1 MCNLKN
7 KSMQKSRIRI
17 RALRGILIRKM
28 LIFMKLFCLF
38 QFVFFISVQAN
49 VYSQQAV
56 VNVEMENVSLKA
68 IFTELSMQAGCDFL
82 YNNQMI
88 QQKGLVSLKVQNKP
102 LDQVLKEWLPS
113 LGLTFSYDD
122 NVVIIRAVKE
132 EKKKVYTIEGKV
144 VDENNVPMP
153 GVTVL
158 LDSTSFGTST
168 DTAGRFVLPLPR
180 EKGSLVFSFVGFK
193 TKKVAYTAGKLV
205 VVKMEED
212 ISGLDEVQVVA
223 YGSQKKRTVI
233 SQTTNRIKSAES
245 IYAKLLKK
253 GLEPDFETA
262 RKNLKDLIGIR
273 VVCPFEDE
281 LYQVAES
288 LEMQKDIEI
297 VRIKDY
303 IKNPKKNGYKSLH
316 LIVKVPIYSAEG
328 EQKELVEIQLRTI
341 AMDYWSVLE
350 YELYY
355 KKRDNAEIEAE
366 LKKYAEEIANLD
378 HRMLE
383 LRNKIEKI

>member
-1 MCNLKN
+1 MTKK
-7 KSMQKSRIRI
+7 KSKKKIRKKQKSIKD
-17 RALRGILIRKM
+17 GFEQDQEEQEKENPKM
-28 LIFMKLFCLF
+28 DAPAQKSEQSRVPDSIEPENQKLTAEKTAA
-38 QFVFFISVQAN
+38 IAK
-49 VYSQQAV
+49 
-56 VNVEMENVSLKA
+56 LKMINA
-68 IFTELSMQAGCDFL
+68 ELSG
-82 YNNQMI
+82 
-88 QQKGLVSLKVQNKP
+88 QKN
-102 LDQVLKEWLPS
+102 
-113 LGLTFSYDD
+113 
-122 NVVIIRAVKE
+122 
-132 EKKKVYTIEGKV
+132 
-144 VDENNVPMP
+144 
-153 GVTVL
+153 
-158 LDSTSFGTST
+158 
-168 DTAGRFVLPLPR
+168 
-180 EKGSLVFSFVGFK
+180 
-193 TKKVAYTAGKLV
+193 
-205 VVKMEED
+205 
-212 ISGLDEVQVVA
+212 
-223 YGSQKKRTVI
+223 RTVI
-233 SQTTNRIKSAES
+233 SQTTSRIKSAES

-355 KKRDNAEIEAE
+355 KKRDNAEIETE

-378 HRMLE
+378 HRMLG

>member
-1 MCNLKN
+1 MQTSAVTYKIERYTIDQLESKIKTYGKTMSKK
-7 KSMQKSRIRI
+7 KSKK
-17 RALRGILIRKM
+17 IRKE
-28 LIFMKLFCLF
+28 
-38 QFVFFISVQAN
+38 QA
-49 VYSQQAV
+49 Q
-56 VNVEMENVSLKA
+56 
-68 IFTELSMQAGCDFL
+68 ELSSAEPEHLKLAAEKTAAILMAKL
-82 YNNQMI
+82 KMI
-88 QQKGLVSLKVQNKP
+88 NAEL
-102 LDQVLKEWLPS
+102 
-113 LGLTFSYDD
+113 
-122 NVVIIRAVKE
+122 
-132 EKKKVYTIEGKV
+132 
-144 VDENNVPMP
+144 
-153 GVTVL
+153 
-158 LDSTSFGTST
+158 
-168 DTAGRFVLPLPR
+168 
-180 EKGSLVFSFVGFK
+180 
-193 TKKVAYTAGKLV
+193 
-205 VVKMEED
+205 
-212 ISGLDEVQVVA
+212 SG
-223 YGSQKKRTVI
+223 QKKRTVI
-233 SQTTNRIKSAES
+233 SQITNRIKSAES